1 MDTSWDWG
9 KIPFELP
16 VVFKRMIQATPTA
29 VVSRG
34 VDKLA
39 WVDSPKGTF
48 NLSSA
53 YRIAIGKENNC
64 LSPVRWIGKADM
76 LPRIKTFLWLC
87 THNSI
92 AVKVYLEKRS
102 VVHET
107 LCPICQGGSETI
119 LHALR
124 DCTHIKHVWNQLG
137 VTATNQAFWRSNL

>member
-1 MDTSWDWG
+1 
-9 KIPFELP
+9 
-16 VVFKRMIQATPTA
+16 MIQATPTA

-48 NLSSA
+48 DLSSA
-53 YRIAIGKENNC
+53 YRIVVGMENNC
-64 LSPVRWIGKADM
+64 LSPVRWIWKADT

-87 THNSI
+87 AHNSI
-92 AVKVYLEKRS
+92 AVKVFLEKRG

-107 LCPICQGGSETI
+107 LCPICQGGSKTI

-124 DCTHIKHVWNQLG
+124 DCTQIKHVWNQLG
-137 VTATNQAFWRSNL
+137 VTATNQAFWRSNLQVWLASNGTKSGSLITANPP